1 MSRGLAVASVAPLL
15 ALVALIALAV
25 NATPAMPS
33 PSAPAAPATR
43 PAPPAAA
50 VPRGSNPVDGPSTE
64 PVRLLIPA
72 IGVDSAIVTIATDGA
87 GALQPPASPDVVG
100 WFAAGP
106 APGDTGPAL
115 LAAHIDSRVGPG
127 VFFRL
132 RDLRHGDR
140 VTVVRAD
147 SSSITFLVTGRQ
159 ETAKSA
165 FPTDLVYAPTPG
177 PELRLVTCGGP
188 FDHAARSYLDN
199 VIVQALPADTPT
211 WRLS

>member
-15 ALVALIALAV
+15 ALIALIALAV
-25 NATPAMPS
+25 NATPAMPY
-33 PSAPAAPATR
+33 
-43 PAPPAAA
+43 PPAAAPTAARPEPPAVA
-50 VPRGSNPVDGPSTE
+50 VPRGSNPADDRSAD

-72 IGVDSAIVTIATDGA
+72 IGVDSAIVTIGTDDD
-87 GALQPPASPDVVG
+87 GALQPPGSPDVVG

-115 LAAHIDSRVGPG
+115 LAAHVDSRVGPG

-132 RDLRHGDR
+132 RDLRPGDR
-140 VTVVRAD
+140 LTVVRAD
-147 SSSITFLVTGRQ
+147 GSSVAFLVTGRQ
-159 ETAKSA
+159 ETAKSS

-177 PELRLVTCGGP
+177 PELRMVTCGGT
-188 FDHAARSYLDN
+188 FDHAARSYRDN